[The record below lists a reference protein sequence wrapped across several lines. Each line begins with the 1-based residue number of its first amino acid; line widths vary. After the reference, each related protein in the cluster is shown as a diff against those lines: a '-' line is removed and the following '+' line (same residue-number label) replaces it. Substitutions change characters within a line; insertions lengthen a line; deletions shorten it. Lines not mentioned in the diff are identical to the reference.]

1 MEHLKKIELPKRK
14 NGESASRL
22 IVEFGI
28 SNHNVLRQ
36 QELKRKP
43 KKVNELSITQEEK
56 KEKETFDLKKGRDR
70 PRQHFAK
77 KRSGKIRGDY
87 DKNRKRRHSY

>member
-1 MEHLKKIELPKRK
+1 MELPKRK

-43 KKVNELSITQEEK
+43 KKVSKVSITQEEK
-56 KEKETFDLKKGRDR
+56 KEEKETFDLKKEGTALVSTSRR
-70 PRQHFAK
+70 TALG
-77 KRSGKIRGDY
+77 RSGVITIRIGRESISVDLVC
-87 DKNRKRRHSY
+87 

>member
-1 MEHLKKIELPKRK
+1 MEHLKKMELPKRK

-43 KKVNELSITQEEK
+43 KKVSEVSITQEEK
-56 KEKETFDLKKGRDR
+56 KEEKETFDWKKGRDR

-77 KRSGKIRGDY
+77 NRSRKIRGDY
-87 DKNRKRRHSY
+87 DKNRKRKH